1 MLMDGSPDP
10 FNTGAANTNTATLY
24 YTLSGL
30 TAGQQYVVTFA
41 QAAAQFVS
49 SGQGLTT
56 EQWLV
61 SLDTGY
67 TSGNAPV
74 GLCDPTVVQLL
85 GFISGCES
93 KQAPPMSAPGCSTLP
108 SLSCTSGSTSTDY
121 SPWQMESLSFTAS
134 TSGTE
139 LLGFFAEGGPGGAP
153 PIDLLGNVSIT
164 AAPEPGT
171 LALLGGALLGV
182 GIARRQAK
190 KRASS

>member
-1 MLMDGSPDP
+1 MSH
-10 FNTGAANTNTATLY
+10 TH
-24 YTLSGL
+24 
-30 TAGQQYVVTFA
+30 VVTFA
-41 QAAAQFVS
+41 QAAAQFVL
-49 SGQGLTT
+49 SGQGPTT

-61 SLDTGY
+61 SLDAGY
-67 TSGNAPV
+67 ISGGIGSIPATPNGP
-74 GLCDPTVVQLL
+74 CDPTVVQPL
-85 GFISGCES
+85 GSISGCES
-93 KQAPPMSAPGCSTLP
+93 QQAPPMSTLGCLPTPGP
-108 SLSCTSGSTSTDY
+108 CTSGSTSTDY
-121 SPWQMESLSFTAS
+121 SPWQMKSLSFTAS

-164 AAPEPGT
+164 ATPEPGT